1 MSANLPGSSLPL
13 LGLISKIF
21 RSIIIFSMASSIE
34 GSPGSAQG
42 STSIWESLGSLKFQS
57 SSVPPI
63 F

>member
-21 RSIIIFSMASSIE
+21 RSIIIFSMASSKE

-42 STSIWESLGSLKFQS
+42 STSI
-57 SSVPPI
+57 
-63 F
+63 